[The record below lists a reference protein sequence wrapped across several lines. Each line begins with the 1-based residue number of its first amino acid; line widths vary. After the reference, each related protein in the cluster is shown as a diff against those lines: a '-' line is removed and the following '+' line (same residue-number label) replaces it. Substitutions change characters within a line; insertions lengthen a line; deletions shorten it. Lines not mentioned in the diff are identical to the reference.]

1 MPECN
6 KSLLNRGKFEMMP
19 AVRDVLLKT
28 DGPLLEQ
35 VCNIHNPI
43 GLKLITS

>member
-6 KSLLNRGKFEMMP
+6 KSLINRGKFEMIP
-19 AVRDVLLKT
+19 AVRDVLLKI

-35 VCNIHNPI
+35 VDIHNPV